1 MGSRIK
7 KKTII
12 DVTFSHLTKKIEVN
26 KKCLSLVDQWYS
38 DQKPKGPNYGV
49 LDYFSIEEAVAY
61 INELPQKTSKNNAPN
76 FLKGLYEGGTGGRF
90 CKIGSNLLFYDIDV
104 KRKKAKKE
112 GENEHLFDPKLN
124 SDVFDYL
131 KTISLF
137 VFRSYSGHGIAG
149 ALFVPF
155 LENLLVDKKSLHK
168 RIGDEICSELTRL
181 IYNEIN
187 IKVQFDS
194 KQNTFRQL
202 RKVYPQEAKV
212 DLNRNPIQ
220 VNVKVK
226 EEDHVTHTGVP
237 MFKDDY
243 GYKGSIR
250 YQFNENTSIEEA
262 LLINGF
268 SKISNNRW
276 HNPASSSASTGQV
289 NFESN
294 TFYSHSSSFGEGLYT
309 PFDFYAKSYG
319 MTGSEFNNYLKT
331 QVNYEIIPCGEKAI
345 NLAVDSLN
353 NDNLGS
359 QDIFDLCSPL
369 LSLSIPERYDFV
381 KKLNANDTVMNHV
394 YEYLEIVNL
403 DIIYDYEVKF
413 VDFLS
418 ESTNEIMSVV
428 DSSNKVCVAAGT
440 GYGKTRAF
448 IEHFKSKTESKTIF
462 LAPLQSIVEQ
472 TSKELK
478 IPYLTGDSSA
488 LYHSRVKTSNIFVAT
503 YEQGVKHMET
513 TDFDYVIIDEFHNV
527 YTSNNYR
534 EILAPLAHLISKSKS
549 KIIGLTGTPNNIIR
563 ELGYTIVK
571 CEKNIRL
578 NREVIERFTNRNG
591 HFTAIDHIKRHGG
604 KCLIRINSK
613 TNLDSIKAELI
624 ETLNYDESEVLVL
637 FSDRRVKRSAEYKSL
652 IEEGYFPSYVK
663 IVLVTGVIDEGVN
676 IEDKDFDS
684 VVFIES
690 NIFNCNPRPEAIPQ
704 FFNRIRSHNIKTKY
718 YFYRRYS
725 SEHVYRYLNVQEHFA
740 NTILTL
746 KNWKNQFVD
755 YSTYTGVFNNDKYF
769 LSDNSVNKPYVAY
782 NTTLSSFQRFTPYML
797 DEYLKNYNITIIRD
811 DNFKPKVVDKSFKKS
826 WDKDNK
832 LEIRHLWVNHLDTI
846 FSVLKYEANNPHVK
860 EDLKDLDF
868 AWEEEVID
876 DVLRHLKTFEKYYSY
891 YQRLREFTENPND
904 YIVGDNSLTSIQK
917 LNNKL
922 YKLETMSILNNP
934 KTSADR
940 ANREQIMSLI
950 NGLIDRG
957 EFSRND
963 IDKALES
970 LKLINKPSYQT
981 IEQILKQFCRMT
993 YNKKTKT
1000 YNVKEKW

>member
-1 MGSRIK
+1 MISSVK
-7 KKTII
+7 MKTII
-12 DVTFSHLTKKIEVN
+12 DVSFSSIKEKIDYN
-26 KKCLSLVDQWYS
+26 KKCISLVDQWYS
-38 DQKPKGPNYGV
+38 DQKPEGPNYGV
-49 LDYFSIEEAVAY
+49 LDYFSIEEAVVY
-61 INELPQKTSKNNAPN
+61 INELSQKTSKNDASN
-76 FLKGLYEGGTGGRF
+76 FLKGLYESGTGGRY
-90 CKIGSNLLFYDIDV
+90 CKAASSLLFYDIDV
-104 KRKKAKKE
+104 KRKAENKKE
-112 GENEHLFDPKLN
+112 ENIHLFDAKLN

-131 KTISLF
+131 NTISLF
-137 VFRSYSGHGIAG
+137 VFRSHSGHGIAG
-149 ALFVPF
+149 ALYVPF

-212 DLNRNPIQ
+212 ELNSNPIQ

-226 EEDHVTHTGVP
+226 EEEHITHTGVP
-237 MFKDDY
+237 IFKNNY

-250 YQFNENTSIEEA
+250 YQFNENTSIEDA
-262 LLINGF
+262 LLSNGF
-268 SKISNNRW
+268 SKISDNRW
-276 HNPASSSASTGQV
+276 HNPASSSASTGQL

-294 TFYSHSSSFGEGLYT
+294 TFYSHSSSYGEGLYT
-309 PFDFYAKSYG
+309 PFDLYARSYA
-319 MTGSEFNNYLKT
+319 MDSYEFSNQLQSQYK
-331 QVNYEIIPCGEKAI
+331 VVPAEKDVIEFAI
-345 NLAVDSLN
+345 ERLN
-353 NDNLGS
+353 HDNLGS

-369 LSLSIPERYDFV
+369 LSLSIPERYDFI
-381 KKLNANDTVMNHV
+381 KKLSVNKFLRMHV
-394 YEYLEIVNL
+394 HEYLQIP
-403 DIIYDYEVKF
+403 DQSIKYDHEVK
-413 VDFLS
+413 VDDYLS
-418 ESTNEIMSVV
+418 EGMNQIMSFV
-428 DSSNKVCVAAGT
+428 NEHKKVCIFAGT

-448 IEHFKSKTESKTIF
+448 IEHFKTKTESKTIF

-472 TSKELK
+472 TSEGLE

-488 LYHSRVKTSNIFVAT
+488 LYHSLVKTSNIFAAT
-503 YEQGVKHMET
+503 YDQGVKHMET
-513 TDFDYVIIDEFHNV
+513 NDFDYVIIDEFHNI

-534 EILAPLAHLISKSKS
+534 EVLAPLAYLISKSKS
-549 KIIGLTGTPNNIIR
+549 KIIGLTGTPNNITR

-578 NREVIERFTNRNG
+578 DREVIERFTNRNG

-604 KCLIRINSK
+604 KCLIRISSK
-613 TNLDSIKAELI
+613 LILDSVKAELI

-637 FSDRRVKRSAEYKSL
+637 FSDRRVKRSAEYQLL
-652 IEEGYFPSYVK
+652 IKKGHFPSGVK

-676 IEDKDFDS
+676 IKDKDFDS

-690 NIFNCNPRPEAIPQ
+690 NTLNPRPEAITQ
-704 FFNRIRSHNIKTKY
+704 FFNRIRYHDIKTKY

-725 SEHVYRYLNVQEHFA
+725 SKHVYNYLNDQEHYA

-746 KNWKNQFVD
+746 KNWKNQFEY
-755 YSTYTGVFNNDKYF
+755 YSTFTGVFNNDKYF

-797 DEYLKNYNITIIRD
+797 EEYLKNYNIAIIRD
-811 DNFKPKVVDKSFKKS
+811 DNFKPKVIDKSFKKS
-826 WDKDNK
+826 WDKDSK
-832 LEIRHLWVNHLDTI
+832 LEIRHLWINHLDTI
-846 FSVLKYEANNPHVK
+846 FSALKYEANNPHLK
-860 EDLKDLDF
+860 EALKDFEF
-868 AWEEEVID
+868 AWEEEMID

-891 YQRLREFTENPND
+891 YQRLCELIDNPND

-917 LNNKL
+917 LNNEL

-940 ANREQIMSLI
+940 ANRDQIMSLI
-950 NGLIDRG
+950 NGLIDKG
-957 EFSRND
+957 EFTRND
-963 IDKALES
+963 IDKSLES

-981 IEQILKQFCRMT
+981 MDQILKQFCKLT

-1000 YNVKEKW
+1000 YSVKGKW